1 MGTLRSQTWS
11 IWVRGRIFVRRTII
25 GVVMICSLNS
35 WDKTKRHLAL
45 VALVT
50 LLPLLPCSPVA
61 MVALLPWLPCC
72 PGCLVALV
80 ALVALLPCCPCCL
93 VALLPCCS
101 VALLPCCRVALG
113 ALLPT
118 IRDKAVESLFLNRI
132 ISENKRIR
140 TPPLS
145 PPFKVGV
152 FVVFYRQLEKGH
164 NIAQRGWGRKA
175 IFPPFGG
182 NKT

>member
-1 MGTLRSQTWS
+1 MPS
-11 IWVRGRIFVRRTII
+11 
-25 GVVMICSLNS
+25 CSGYSVALV
-35 WDKTKRHLAL
+35 AL

-50 LLPLLPCSPVA
+50 LLPLLPCCSVA
-61 MVALLPWLPCC
+61 LVALLPWLPCC

-80 ALVALLPCCPCCL
+80 ALVALVTL
-93 VALLPCCS
+93 VALLLCCF
-101 VALLPCCRVALG
+101 VALC

-118 IRDKAVESLFLNRI
+118 IGDKIVETLFLNRV

-145 PPFKVGV
+145 PPFNVGV

-182 NKT
+182 NKM

>member
-1 MGTLRSQTWS
+1 MRTLRSQTWS

-45 VALVT
+45 VALVA
-50 LLPLLPCSPVA
+50 LVALLPCCHGCPVA
-61 MVALLPWLPCC
+61 MVALLPWLPWLPCC
-72 PGCLVALV
+72 
-80 ALVALLPCCPCCL
+80 PCCPCCL
-93 VALLPCCS
+93 VAL
-101 VALLPCCRVALG
+101 VALLLCCLVALG

-118 IRDKAVESLFLNRI
+118 IRDKTVETLFLNRI

-152 FVVFYRQLEKGH
+152 FVVFYRQLEKGY
-164 NIAQRGWGRKA
+164 NIARRGWGRKA

>member
-1 MGTLRSQTWS
+1 MRTLRSQTWS

-45 VALVT
+45 VALVALVT
-50 LLPLLPCSPVA
+50 LLPC
-61 MVALLPWLPCC
+61 LPWLPCC
-72 PGCLVALV
+72 HGCPGCFVALV
-80 ALVALLPCCPCCL
+80 ALVALLP
-93 VALLPCCS
+93 LLPCCS
-101 VALLPCCRVALG
+101 VALLLCCLVALG

-118 IRDKAVESLFLNRI
+118 IRDKTVETLFLNRI
-132 ISENKRIR
+132 ILENKRIR

-152 FVVFYRQLEKGH
+152 FVVFYRQLEKGY
-164 NIAQRGWGRKA
+164 NIARRGWGRKA

>member
-1 MGTLRSQTWS
+1 MRTLRSQTWS

-45 VALVT
+45 VALVALVT
-50 LLPLLPCSPVA
+50 LLPC
-61 MVALLPWLPCC
+61 LPWLPCC
-72 PGCLVALV
+72 HGCPGC
-80 ALVALLPCCPCCL
+80 PCCPCCL
-93 VALLPCCS
+93 VAL
-101 VALLPCCRVALG
+101 VALLLCCLVALG

-118 IRDKAVESLFLNRI
+118 IRDKTVETLFLNRI

-152 FVVFYRQLEKGH
+152 FVVFYRQLEKGY
-164 NIAQRGWGRKA
+164 NIARRGWGRKA

>member
-1 MGTLRSQTWS
+1 MRTLRSQTWS

-45 VALVT
+45 VALVALVT
-50 LLPLLPCSPVA
+50 LLPC
-61 MVALLPWLPCC
+61 LPWLPCCHGCHGC

-80 ALVALLPCCPCCL
+80 ALLLCCL
-93 VALLPCCS
+93 
-101 VALLPCCRVALG
+101 VALG

-118 IRDKAVESLFLNRI
+118 IRDKTVETLFLNRI

-152 FVVFYRQLEKGH
+152 FVVFYR
-164 NIAQRGWGRKA
+164 
-175 IFPPFGG
+175 
-182 NKT
+182 

>member
-1 MGTLRSQTWS
+1 
-11 IWVRGRIFVRRTII
+11 
-25 GVVMICSLNS
+25 MICSLNS

-72 PGCLVALV
+72 PGCPGCPGCPVALV
-80 ALVALLPCCPCCL
+80 ALVALLPLLP
-93 VALLPCCS
+93 LLPCCS
-101 VALLPCCRVALG
+101 VALLLCCLVALG

-118 IRDKAVESLFLNRI
+118 IHDKAVESLFLNRI

-152 FVVFYRQLEKGH
+152 FVVFYRQLEQGH

>member
-1 MGTLRSQTWS
+1 MRTLRSQTWS

-50 LLPLLPCSPVA
+50 LLPCLPWLPCCHGCPVA
-61 MVALLPWLPCC
+61 MVAL
-72 PGCLVALV
+72 
-80 ALVALLPCCPCCL
+80 VALLLCCL
-93 VALLPCCS
+93 
-101 VALLPCCRVALG
+101 VALG

-118 IRDKAVESLFLNRI
+118 IRDKTVETLFLNRI

-152 FVVFYRQLEKGH
+152 FVVFYR
-164 NIAQRGWGRKA
+164 
-175 IFPPFGG
+175 
-182 NKT
+182 

>member
-61 MVALLPWLPCC
+61 MVALLPWLPWLPWLPCC
-72 PGCLVALV
+72 LV
-80 ALVALLPCCPCCL
+80 ALVALLPLLP
-93 VALLPCCS
+93 LLPCCS
-101 VALLPCCRVALG
+101 VALLLCCLVALG

>member
-1 MGTLRSQTWS
+1 MRTLRSQTWS

-50 LLPLLPCSPVA
+50 LLPC
-61 MVALLPWLPCC
+61 LPWLPCC
-72 PGCLVALV
+72 HGCPVAMV
-80 ALVALLPCCPCCL
+80 ALVALLPLLPLLLCCL
-93 VALLPCCS
+93 
-101 VALLPCCRVALG
+101 VALG

-118 IRDKAVESLFLNRI
+118 IRDKTVETLFLNRI

-152 FVVFYRQLEKGH
+152 FVVFYRQLEKGY
-164 NIAQRGWGRKA
+164 NIARRGWGRKA

>member
-72 PGCLVALV
+72 PGCPGCPGCPVALLPLLPCCLVALV
-80 ALVALLPCCPCCL
+80 ALVALLLCCL
-93 VALLPCCS
+93 
-101 VALLPCCRVALG
+101 VALG